1 MKLGFIFPGQ
11 GAQFEGMGKNLY
23 ESHEEVKEVY
33 EKVKKETGI
42 DVAKLSFE
50 SDLEILSQTKN
61 TQIAIFTMSMAIV
74 KLLQK
79 ENIEAEISVGL
90 SLGEYSG
97 LCYSNMISLEDASK
111 IVAKRG
117 ELMNDLVPKGN
128 WAMAAVLGV
137 PDEEVEKLCKSI
149 DKGFAVPANYNC
161 PGHVVVSGDEEGIS
175 NIIEKASEF
184 GAKKVIRL
192 GTSGPFHTEK
202 LEKAS
207 QELRKELEKYEFKI
221 TDKKVI
227 KNIDAQEYTKK
238 DEIKDILAKHV
249 MSSVRFSKSIQNMI
263 DQGVDTFIEIGPGKV
278 LSGLVKRINK
288 EVRIYNIQD
297 EESLEN
303 TIKSIKE
310 GGF

>member
-175 NIIEKASEF
+175 SIIEKATEF

-207 QELRKELEKYEFKI
+207 QELRKELEKYEFI
-221 TDKKVI
+221 I
-227 KNIDAQEYTKK
+227 KNIDAQEYTKE
-238 DEIKDILAKHV
+238 DDIKDILAKHV

-303 TIKSIKE
+303 TIKSIKG